1 MPLINVFTSAS
12 PLPPDRADALLRE
25 LSGTLASLL
34 GKPESYVVTSL
45 VYANRMTFG
54 GSGAPA
60 CYAEIKNVGDL
71 RPDKTAELSRAVS
84 SQLSTGFAIPPTRI
98 YLELA
103 SVPPHLWGWN
113 GETFA

>member
-1 MPLINVFTSAS
+1 MPLINVFTSA
-12 PLPPDRADALLRE
+12 PALGPDRADALLRE

-45 VYANRMTFG
+45 VYADRMTFG

-60 CYAEIKNVGDL
+60 CYAEIKNVGAL
-71 RPDKTAELSRAVS
+71 RPEKTAELSRAIS
-84 SQLSTGFAIPPTRI
+84 AQLSAALAVPTARI